1 MASTLRD
8 TAWPDVVRVAHVRT
22 GLHEGRGQ
30 SVGTAGK
37 SALAAIGG
45 GIAVRRT
52 AYGQVIFSVVGVL
65 ELLFVG
71 PLVAAADW
79 VGARWRAARRGRRRI
94 V

>member
-1 MASTLRD
+1 
-8 TAWPDVVRVAHVRT
+8 
-22 GLHEGRGQ
+22 
-30 SVGTAGK
+30 
-37 SALAAIGG
+37 LAAIGG

-79 VGARWRAARRGRRRI
+79 VGARWRAARSIPSPGQTAHCMTRSASQSRCRWPQRRI
-94 V
+94 AVMWLVRRHQI